1 MRRIEWKGARG
12 DGCGAETDSETESG
26 NGLDR
31 RRKDFEIDLRLD
43 TSSVYLQVPV
53 SQLVGILAS
62 ILTRG
67 SGSLVPTGMSG
78 SEYGFPG

>member
-1 MRRIEWKGARG
+1 MQ
-12 DGCGAETDSETESG
+12 
-26 NGLDR
+26 
-31 RRKDFEIDLRLD
+31 LRLD

-78 SEYGFPG
+78 SKYGFPG